1 MSRERPRFL
10 VSFHYYREVN
20 LDKLVTD
27 CGGDVDL
34 FADSGA
40 FSAASLG
47 ADVTLDAYA
56 AWLAKWR
63 HLFTAY
69 ANLDVIGN
77 PAATLANQVE
87 LEARGFTPLPV
98 FHYGSPWGY
107 LERYCVSH
115 DYIALGGLVGRTKR
129 TTMPWLVRAFQIA
142 KTAPK
147 PVRYHGFG
155 VTGHDTLTDLPWYS
169 ADSSSWASGYRYGN
183 LRLFDPKLGR
193 FKSVRCRNR
202 QEVFAYADLLRSM
215 GADPNAL
222 LRCDRNTIIQ
232 ASVASI
238 ILAERYL
245 GRRFGTS
252 AIYLAERDT
261 AHVRQAASAHLYC
274 ADANPERV
282 RVGAGAAR
290 LYLAS
295 AGGNNDLDLH
305 TAASAVSKVA
315 NP

>member
-1 MSRERPRFL
+1 MSDRRERPRFL

-47 ADVTLDAYA
+47 AEVTLDSYS
-56 AWLAKWR
+56 AWLAKWK

-77 PAATLANQVE
+77 PAATLANQTE

-107 LERYCVSH
+107 LERYCETH

-142 KTAPK
+142 KDSSKHP
-147 PVRYHGFG
+147 RFHGFG

-169 ADSSSWASGYRYGN
+169 ADSSSWASGFRYGTA
-183 LRLFDPKLGR
+183 RVFDPKTAR
-193 FKSVRCRNR
+193 FRALSIRDKVDVYKHS
-202 QEVFAYADLLRSM
+202 ALLRSF
-215 GADPNAL
+215 GADPAAFM
-222 LRCDRNTIIQ
+222 RGDRDTLIR
-232 ASVASI
+232 ASVGSLM
-238 ILAERYL
+238 LAERYL
-245 GRRFGTS
+245 RKRFGTCAVYVAHPS
-252 AIYLAERDT
+252 KDAIVASGAAIYI
-261 AHVRQAASAHLYC
+261 AAGGESPGSNAS
-274 ADANPERV
+274 
-282 RVGAGAAR
+282 VGAVVRALNQGPA
-290 LYLAS
+290 
-295 AGGNNDLDLH
+295 
-305 TAASAVSKVA
+305 TA
-315 NP
+315 

>member
-1 MSRERPRFL
+1 MSDRRERPRFL
-10 VSFHYYREVN
+10 VSFHYYREIN

-107 LERYCVSH
+107 LERYCESH

-142 KTAPK
+142 KAAPK

-155 VTGHDTLTDLPWYS
+155 VTGQDTMTDLPWYS
-169 ADSSSWASGYRYGN
+169 ADSSSWASAMRYGTA
-183 LRLFDPKLGR
+183 RLFNPKTGR
-193 FKSVRCRNR
+193 FTLVATKNR
-202 QEVFAYADLLRSM
+202 AKVYRFSALLRSL
-215 GADPNAL
+215 GADPAAFMRN
-222 LRCDRNTIIQ
+222 DRDTLIR
-232 ASVASI
+232 ASVGSLL
-238 ILAERYL
+238 LAERYMS
-245 GRRFGTS
+245 RRFSVNACFYIADPSKDAVVASGA
-252 AIYLAERDT
+252 AIYVA
-261 AHVRQAASAHLYC
+261 
-274 ADANPERV
+274 
-282 RVGAGAAR
+282 
-290 LYLAS
+290 
-295 AGGNNDLDLH
+295 AGGEG
-305 TAASAVSKVA
+305 S
-315 NP
+315 P

>member
-1 MSRERPRFL
+1 MSDRRERPRFL

-47 ADVTLDAYA
+47 AEVTLDSYS
-56 AWLAKWR
+56 AWLAKWK

-87 LEARGFTPLPV
+87 LEARGFSPLPV

-107 LERYCVSH
+107 LERYCQSH

-142 KTAPK
+142 KDSKKHP
-147 PVRYHGFG
+147 RFHGFG

-202 QEVFAYADLLRSM
+202 QEVFEYSDLLRSM

-245 GRRFGTS
+245 GRRFAS
-252 AIYLAERDT
+252 AAKLYCVDAMLD
-261 AHVRQAASAHLYC
+261 HVRM
-274 ADANPERV
+274 
-282 RVGAGAAR
+282 GAAAVR

-295 AGGNNDLDLH
+295 AGGNNDRDLH
-305 TAASAVSKVA
+305 TAASAVTKVA
-315 NP
+315 NS